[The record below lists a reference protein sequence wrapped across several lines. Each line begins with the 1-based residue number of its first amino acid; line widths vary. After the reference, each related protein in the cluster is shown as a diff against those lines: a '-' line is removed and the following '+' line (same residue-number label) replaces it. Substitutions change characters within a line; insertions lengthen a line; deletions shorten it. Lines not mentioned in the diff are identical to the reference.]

1 MCKCEEQGKAVQV
14 PENSFQDDGQYVGF
28 DDAAWSS
35 LVASIPYPQSTF
47 SFCLND
53 FCLDDEEVT
62 VVTTPPEAEIEALW
76 TVAILRPIMFLDT
89 ETGSLFDPEDCRY
102 GDVSGNVTAVTT
114 PPEGHDDGA
123 TGGPS
128 IEEGG

>member
-1 MCKCEEQGKAVQV
+1 M
-14 PENSFQDDGQYVGF
+14 PENGFQDGGPEGTETDAVHGKYVGF

-47 SFCLND
+47 SFCLGD
-53 FCLDDEEVT
+53 FCLDDEEVN

-89 ETGSLFDPEDCRY
+89 ESGSLLDPEDCRHA
-102 GDVSGNVTAVTT
+102 VSGNVTAVTT